1 MNTQPAVK
9 KAAQD
14 WHRADIV
21 AALHKKGWSLRKL
34 SQEVGLSAGALN
46 NALDRPWPKA
56 ERIIA
61 AAIEEAPE
69 TIWPSRYE
77 KRHSKPVLPPL
88 VSALATA
95 AINAAVA

>member
-1 MNTQPAVK
+1 MNTSDTTK
-9 KAAQD
+9 KTAED

-21 AALHKKGWSLRKL
+21 AALHKKGWSLRQL
-34 SQEVGLSAGALN
+34 SKEAGLSAGALN

-61 AAIEEAPE
+61 AAIGEAPE

-77 KRHSKPVLPPL
+77 KRHFKPVFPSVPPI
-88 VSALATA
+88 AT
-95 AINAAVA
+95 NCAVVMG

>member
-1 MNTQPAVK
+1 MQPEK
-9 KAAQD
+9 KAAVD

-21 AALHKKGWSLRKL
+21 AEVRKAGWSIRKL
-34 SQEVGLSAGALN
+34 SIAAGMSPSALN

-61 AAIEEAPE
+61 AAIGVKPE

-77 KRHSKPVLPPL
+77 HRHFKPVFPSVP
-88 VSALATA
+88 SGTA
-95 AINAAVA
+95 NCPVVME